1 MCREEQVCGLL
12 LAEPPAPG
20 AAPCLL
26 ASSKTVL
33 LTRHCSVSRSGPA
46 VPPGRPLHT
55 SWMYGRVSCRWK
67 SSSSLKTSG
76 VPAVLFPFL
85 WPFFQE
91 QLSCHW
97 GEAACWS
104 PAQPRSRTWLQSA
117 AHLQPGGERAA
128 RQPLTRPALGTHSPA
143 SGGKVRPWRCVLG
156 SALPTGALGT
166 FPQLRLCAPL
176 APHPLSRPTVLPDPA
191 CPCPRGRV

>member
-1 MCREEQVCGLL
+1 MQAPAGRASCPRRSALPAGLL
-12 LAEPPAPG
+12 E
-20 AAPCLL
+20 
-26 ASSKTVL
+26 TVL
-33 LTRHCSVSRSGPA
+33 LTWHCSVCRSGPA
-46 VPPGRPLHT
+46 VPPGRPLHI
-55 SWMYGRVSCRWK
+55 SWMCGRVSCRWK

-76 VPAVLFPFL
+76 VPAVLFLFL

-91 QLSCHW
+91 QLCRHW
-97 GEAACWS
+97 GEAACQS

-117 AHLQPGGERAA
+117 APLQPGGERGA

-156 SALPTGALGT
+156 SAPPTGALGT
-166 FPQLRLCAPL
+166 LPQLRLC